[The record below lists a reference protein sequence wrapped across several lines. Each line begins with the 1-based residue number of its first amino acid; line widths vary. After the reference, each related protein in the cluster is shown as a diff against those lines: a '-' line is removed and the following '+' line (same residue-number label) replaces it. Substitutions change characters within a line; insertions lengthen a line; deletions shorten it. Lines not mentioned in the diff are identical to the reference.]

1 MRAPPTPPAK
11 TKERKVSFYDFDFTD
26 ELLDSLDAMRFSEP
40 TPIQQQSIPVIMEGR
55 DLIACAQTGTGKT
68 AAYLLPIIDDLVLHP
83 NDGTDTIILVPTRE
97 LAIQIDQQMGG
108 FGYFVSVS
116 STAIYGGSDSGEW
129 SRQRTAL
136 TEGADIVIATPGRLL
151 QHISMGYVD
160 FSKVRHLVLDEA
172 DRMLDMGFYDDIMQ
186 VVKLLPVETRQT
198 LMFSATMP
206 PKIRDLAKS
215 ILRDPAEISIAIAK
229 PAEGIRQAAY
239 PVYETQKGAL
249 IVDILKSHAGQSIII
264 FGSRKQSVKEL
275 GHTLKRKGFNAGV
288 IHSDLEQTEREEVL
302 REFRNRRVEILVAT
316 DVIARGIDIPDVDV
330 VINFD
335 VPRDA
340 EDYVHRIGRTARAQ
354 SKGEAFTLI
363 VPEEMYAFG
372 KIEKLIEQTVEKL
385 PLPEGLGEQPK
396 YDPNTRSRGGAKGG
410 NGGRGGNNGG
420 RQQRNGG
427 KPRNG
432 NGGHENRPR
441 RDSTPK
447 ETRQAGNDAGEQAP
461 DKGGQNSK
469 ARNGKRH
476 FHRRGGNKG
485 PRPDKPQGGTE

>member
-1 MRAPPTPPAK
+1 MN
-11 TKERKVSFYDFDFTD
+11 FYDLDFTD
-26 ELLDSLDAMRFSEP
+26 ELLDSRDAMRFSQP
-40 TPIQQQSIPVIMEGR
+40 TPIQEQAIPVIMEGR

-68 AAYLLPIIDDLVLHP
+68 AAYLLPIIDDLVRNP
-83 NDGTDTIILVPTRE
+83 NDGVDTIILVPTRE
-97 LAIQIDQQMGG
+97 LAIQIDQQMSG

-116 STAIYGGSDSGEW
+116 STAIYGGNDSGEW

-136 TEGADIVIATPGRLL
+136 SEGADIVIATPGRML

-172 DRMLDMGFYDDIMQ
+172 DRMLDMGFYEDIMQ

-206 PKIRDLAKS
+206 PKIRDLAKT

-239 PVYETQKGAL
+239 PVYEAQKGAL
-249 IVDILKSHAGQSIII
+249 VVDILKSHAGMSIIV

-275 GHTLKRKGFNAGV
+275 GHTLKRKGFSAGV
-288 IHSDLEQTEREEVL
+288 IHSDLEQSEREEVL
-302 REFRNRRVEILVAT
+302 RQFRSRNIEVLVAT
-316 DVIARGIDIPDVDV
+316 DIIARGIDIPDVDV

-335 VPRDA
+335 VPHDA

-363 VPEEMYAFG
+363 VPDEMFSFG
-372 KIEKLIEQTVEKL
+372 RIEKLIEKTVEKL

-396 YDPNTRSRGGAKGG
+396 YDPNTRTRGGHGPKQQGG
-410 NGGRGGNNGG
+410 QRPSQHRDGQRKNNGRGRGGEG
-420 RQQRNGG
+420 RSPR
-427 KPRNG
+427 KPRNTADAEKKREKSSG
-432 NGGHENRPR
+432 EKR
-441 RDSTPK
+441 R
-447 ETRQAGNDAGEQAP
+447 
-461 DKGGQNSK
+461 
-469 ARNGKRH
+469 
-476 FHRRGGNKG
+476 RRG
-485 PRPDKPQGGTE
+485 DDGGSK